1 MDINEFSRRLCASF
15 HLKAMSSRIFAHL
28 NDCVIVGLVLVKV
41 PVMPSYKLYF
51 AMYPL
56 WRSSL
61 KECLDIPLFQI
72 ALLDDKGFEIYLPKD
87 IDDEYAQSLI
97 EKCREQFPLLSG
109 DISFANM
116 IISLNSHIAHDK
128 SINSNFVLNM
138 KIYKLIYGVA
148 LYKNEL
154 EAANNIYHLIS
165 RQISQ
170 WDADIFRYWYGEKED
185 YLRTLKEYAQNREL
199 IIGNVQ
205 SNLSN
210 PKIARTDRFKMT
222 Y

>member
-15 HLKAMSSRIFAHL
+15 HLTPISSRIFVHL

-61 KECLDIPLFQI
+61 KDCLAIPLFQI
-72 ALLDDKGFEIYLPKD
+72 ALLDDNGFEIYISKD

-116 IISLNSHIAHDK
+116 IISLNCHIAHDK

-165 RQISQ
+165 GQISQ
-170 WDADIFRYWYGEKED
+170 WDAETFRYWYGEKED
-185 YLRTLKEYAQNREL
+185 YLRILKEYEQNRER
-199 IIGNVQ
+199 IISNVHT
-205 SNLSN
+205 NLAN
-210 PKIARTDRFKMT
+210 PKLAKTDRFKML

>member
-15 HLKAMSSRIFAHL
+15 HLTPISSRIFVHL
-28 NDCVIVGLVLVKV
+28 NDCVLVGLVLVKV
-41 PVMPSYKLYF
+41 PGMPSYKLYF

-56 WRSSL
+56 WRSTL
-61 KECLDIPLFQI
+61 KGCLEIPLFQI
-72 ALLDDKGFEIYLPKD
+72 ALLDDNGFEIYISKY

-116 IISLNSHIAHDK
+116 IISLNCHIAHDK

-138 KIYKLIYGVA
+138 KIYKLIYGIA
-148 LYKNEL
+148 LYMNEL

-165 RQISQ
+165 GQISQ
-170 WDADIFRYWYGEKED
+170 WDAETFRYWYGEKED
-185 YLRTLKEYAQNREL
+185 YLRTLKEYEQNRER
-199 IIGNVQ
+199 IISNVHT
-205 SNLSN
+205 NLAN
-210 PKIARTDRFKMT
+210 PKLAKTDKFRMS